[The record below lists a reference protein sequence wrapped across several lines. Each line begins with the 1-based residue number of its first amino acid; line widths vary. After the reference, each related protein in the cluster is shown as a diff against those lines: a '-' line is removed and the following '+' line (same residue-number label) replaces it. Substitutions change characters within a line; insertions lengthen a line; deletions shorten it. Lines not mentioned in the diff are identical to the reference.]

1 MDRLTSMAV
10 FVRVVEKGSF
20 AAVAEE
26 FSLSTTMVA
35 NHVRALE
42 THLGA
47 RLLDRTTR
55 RHSLTEIGSVYVERC
70 RDVLSSVQ
78 AADYVA
84 EALRAVPRG
93 KLRMTSPVTYGAHR
107 LVPLIGEYMA
117 LYPEVQVE
125 LVLNDRVVDMVEE
138 GFEVALRSG
147 VVDGANLIA
156 RPLRASRMYAVA
168 SPAYLQR
175 HGTPQHPAE
184 LASHNCLGF
193 MSWGKGHAWRFTQG
207 VTQGTTQNAQ
217 LVEVPVRGSFI
228 SNNGQALLTAAL
240 SGLGVV
246 VQADVLLDAAIA
258 SGQLVQLL
266 PAWGLP
272 ARPIHLVRTRDARPT
287 AKLRTFV
294 DFLVERLG

>member
-70 RDVLSSVQ
+70 RDVLNSVQ

-107 LVPLIGEYMA
+107 LVPLIGEYMT

-156 RPLRASRMYAVA
+156 RPLRPSRMFAVA
-168 SPAYLQR
+168 SPAYLKR
-175 HGTPQHPAE
+175 HGRPRHPAE
-184 LASHNCLGF
+184 LSGHNCLGF
-193 MSWGKGHAWRFTQG
+193 MSWGKDHSWRFSQG
-207 VTQGTTQNAQ
+207 EQ
-217 LVEVPVRGSFI
+217 LEVVPVRGSFV

-240 SGLGVV
+240 NGIGVV

-266 PAWGLP
+266 PEWSLP
-272 ARPIHLVRTRDARPT
+272 GRPMHLVRTRDARPT

-294 DFLVERLG
+294 DFLVARLG

>member
-20 AAVAEE
+20 AAVADE

-42 THLGA
+42 AHLGA

-70 RDVLSSVQ
+70 RDVLNSVQ

-84 EALRAVPRG
+84 EALRDVPRG
-93 KLRMTSPVTYGAHR
+93 KLRMTAPVTYGAHR
-107 LVPLIGEYMA
+107 LVPLIGDYMA
-117 LYPEVQVE
+117 LFPEVQVE

-138 GFEVALRSG
+138 GFELALRSG
-147 VVDGANLIA
+147 SLAGANLVA
-156 RPLRASRMYAVA
+156 RPLRPSHMFAVA
-168 SPAYLQR
+168 SPTYLAR
-175 HGTPQHPAE
+175 YGTPQHPSD

-193 MSWGKGHAWRFTQG
+193 MSWGKDHEWRFTQDG
-207 VTQGTTQNAQ
+207 QT
-217 LVEVPVRGSFI
+217 LPVPVRGSFATN
-228 SNNGQALLTAAL
+228 SGQALLAAAVN
-240 SGLGVV
+240 GMGVV
-246 VQADVLLDAAIA
+246 VQGDMLLESAIDG
-258 SGQLVQLL
+258 GQLVRLL
-266 PAWGLP
+266 PAWELP
-272 ARPIHLVRTRDARPT
+272 ARPVHLVRTRDARPT

-294 DFLVERLG
+294 DFLVQRLG

>member
-42 THLGA
+42 TQLGA

-70 RDVLSSVQ
+70 RDVLNSVQ

-93 KLRMTSPVTYGAHR
+93 KLRMTSPVTYGAHK

-147 VVDGANLIA
+147 AVDGANLVA
-156 RPLRASRMYAVA
+156 RPLRPSRMLTVA
-168 SPAYLQR
+168 SPAYLKR
-175 HGTPQHPAE
+175 HGTPRHPAE

-193 MSWGKGHAWRFTQG
+193 MSWGKDYAWSFTQG
-207 VTQGTTQNAQ
+207 EQVKQ
-217 LVEVPVRGSFI
+217 VPVRGSFV

-240 SGLGVV
+240 SGMGVV

-258 SGQLVQLL
+258 SGQLVQLMPEWRL
-266 PAWGLP
+266 PG
-272 ARPIHLVRTRDARPT
+272 RPIHLIRTRDARPT
-287 AKLRTFV
+287 AKLRTFI
-294 DFLVERLG
+294 DFLVVRLG

>member
-70 RDVLSSVQ
+70 RDVLNSVQ

-93 KLRMTSPVTYGAHR
+93 KLRMTAPVTYGVHK

-147 VVDGANLIA
+147 VVDGANLVA
-156 RPLRASRMYAVA
+156 RPLRSSRMFAVA
-168 SPAYLQR
+168 SPAYLKR
-175 HGTPQHPAE
+175 HGTPRHPAE
-184 LASHNCLGF
+184 LAAHNCLGF
-193 MSWGKGHAWRFTQG
+193 MSWGKDYAWRFSRG
-207 VTQGTTQNAQ
+207 EQ
-217 LVEVPVRGSFI
+217 LEKVPVHGTFV

-240 SGLGVV
+240 NGIGVV
-246 VQADVLLDAAIA
+246 VQADVLLDADIA

-266 PAWGLP
+266 PEWTLP
-272 ARPIHLVRTRDARPT
+272 GRPIHLVRTRDARPT

-294 DFLVERLG
+294 DFLVARLG

>member
-20 AAVAEE
+20 AAAAEE

-78 AADYVA
+78 AADHVA

-107 LVPLIGEYMA
+107 LVPLIGEYMT

-147 VVDGANLIA
+147 AVDGANLIA
-156 RPLRASRMYAVA
+156 RPLRSSRMFAAA
-168 SPAYLQR
+168 SPAYLKR
-175 HGTPQHPAE
+175 HGKPRHPAE
-184 LASHNCLGF
+184 LAGHNCLGF
-193 MSWGKGHAWRFTQG
+193 MSWGKDHSWRFTQG
-207 VTQGTTQNAQ
+207 EQ
-217 LVEVPVRGSFI
+217 LEEVPVRGSFV

-240 SGLGVV
+240 NGIGVV

-266 PAWGLP
+266 PKWSLP
-272 ARPIHLVRTRDARPT
+272 ARPIHLVRTRDSRPT

>member
-42 THLGA
+42 AQLGA

-70 RDVLSSVQ
+70 RDVLNSVQ

-93 KLRMTSPVTYGAHR
+93 KLRMTAPVTYGVHK

-147 VVDGANLIA
+147 VVDGANLVA
-156 RPLRASRMYAVA
+156 RPLRPSRMLAVA

-175 HGTPQHPAE
+175 HGTPRHPAE
-184 LASHNCLGF
+184 LAGHNCLGF
-193 MSWGKGHAWRFTQG
+193 MSWGKDYAWRFTQG
-207 VTQGTTQNAQ
+207 EQ
-217 LVEVPVRGSFI
+217 LEKVAVRGSFV

-240 SGLGVV
+240 NGIGVV

-258 SGQLVQLL
+258 SGELVQLL
-266 PAWGLP
+266 PDWTLP
-272 ARPIHLVRTRDARPT
+272 ARPVHLVRTRDSRPT

>member
-42 THLGA
+42 SHLGA

-70 RDVLSSVQ
+70 RDVLNSVQ

-93 KLRMTSPVTYGAHR
+93 KLRMTAPVTYGAHR

-117 LYPEVQVE
+117 LFPEVQVE

-147 VVDGANLIA
+147 SLSGANLIA
-156 RPLRASRMYAVA
+156 RPLRPSRMFAVA
-168 SPAYLQR
+168 SPAYLER
-175 HGTPQHPAE
+175 HGRPQHPAD
-184 LASHNCLGF
+184 LANHNCLGF
-193 MSWGKGHAWRFTQG
+193 MSWGKDHEWRFTQG
-207 VTQGTTQNAQ
+207 EQA
-217 LVEVPVRGSFI
+217 LSIPVRGSFV
-228 SNNGQALLTAAL
+228 SNSGQALLSAAV
-240 SGLGVV
+240 SGIGVV
-246 VQADVLLDAAIA
+246 VQGDVLLESAIA
-258 SGQLVQLL
+258 SGQLLQLL
-266 PAWGLP
+266 PAWDLP
-272 ARPIHLVRTRDARPT
+272 TRPIHLVRTRDARPT

-294 DFLVERLG
+294 DFLVQRLG

>member
-42 THLGA
+42 TQLGA

-70 RDVLSSVQ
+70 RDVLNSVQ

-93 KLRMTSPVTYGAHR
+93 KLRMTAPVTYGVHK

-147 VVDGANLIA
+147 VVDGANLVA
-156 RPLRASRMYAVA
+156 RPLRPSRMLAVA

-175 HGTPQHPAE
+175 HGTPRHPAE
-184 LASHNCLGF
+184 LAGHNCLGF
-193 MSWGKGHAWRFTQG
+193 MSWGKDYAWRFTQG
-207 VTQGTTQNAQ
+207 EQ
-217 LVEVPVRGSFI
+217 LEKVAVRGSFV

-240 SGLGVV
+240 NGIGVV

-258 SGQLVQLL
+258 SGELVQLL
-266 PAWGLP
+266 SDWTLP
-272 ARPIHLVRTRDARPT
+272 GRPVHLVRTRDSRPT

-294 DFLVERLG
+294 DFLVARLG